1 MVLETDAVRTNSITE
16 DTGMKAKK
24 KMLTAAT
31 LSAFLALAGAVQAQ
45 NTGGDKNRIRAS
57 GKKATHYRRVHRSGK
72 KSHKRHRRSN
82 RKSGGTT
89 PPPK

>member
-1 MVLETDAVRTNSITE
+1 
-16 DTGMKAKK
+16 MKAKK

-45 NTGGDKNRIRAS
+45 NTGGDKNKNRIRTAS
-57 GKKATHYRRVHRSGK
+57 GKKATHYRRGHRSGK
-72 KSHKRHRRSN
+72 KSHRRHRR
-82 RKSGGTT
+82 KTGGTT